1 VQVELL
7 KIDIG
12 SIIGKRDE
20 SIDFSMLTTSELL
33 GFWDNKISIISDI
46 LVLGQVKNDFD
57 SYAVTGIIKFSAASE
72 CDRCLEKFEHCYE
85 IEFTEKF
92 VHNDSTDGD
101 DVFVIRDNV
110 ADLSVAVL
118 ENIHINIPVKLLCKN
133 VCKGLCSECG
143 NNFNERQCRCG
154 EDKINPQFAKLAKLI
169 NN

>member
-1 VQVELL
+1 M

-12 SIIGKRDE
+12 SIIGKSDE
-20 SIDFSMLTTSELL
+20 GIDFSMLTTSEQL
-33 GFWDNKISIISDI
+33 GFLDSKFSIISDI
-46 LVLGQVKNDFD
+46 LVLGQIKNDFE
-57 SYAVTGIIKFSAASE
+57 SYVVTGLIKFSAASE
-72 CDRCLEKFEHCYE
+72 CDRCLGKFERYYE

-92 VHNDSTDGD
+92 VHNERIDSD

-118 ENIHINIPVKLLCKN
+118 ENIHINIPVKLLCEDA
-133 VCKGLCSECG
+133 CKGLCSECG
-143 NNFNERQCRCG
+143 NNFNEKQCRCG